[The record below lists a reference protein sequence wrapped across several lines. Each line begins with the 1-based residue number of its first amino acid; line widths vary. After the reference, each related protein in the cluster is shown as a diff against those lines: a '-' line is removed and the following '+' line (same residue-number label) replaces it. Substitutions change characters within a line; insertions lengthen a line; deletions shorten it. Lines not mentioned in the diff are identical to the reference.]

1 MLRGIGVCHAQS
13 DRDRMT
19 DSPNLQLT
27 EQAFARSAGRQLALY
42 ALYALVGVA
51 AVVYL
56 LSLLA
61 GGSSGYSGAAIDVE
75 NNAITI
81 SLREEPPQL
90 DSGRATDAASFV
102 VIAHTMEGL
111 ITYDDNNQLVPGVAE
126 RWEIREDGATF
137 WLRNTARWSD
147 GQPVTAHDFVF
158 SWRRVADPATGS
170 EYAFILYPVKN
181 AEAINNGELP
191 VSYLGVRAVD
201 DLTLEV
207 EFERPTPYFEKL
219 AAFSTYYPVREDF
232 FRSTNG
238 RYGADAD
245 MLLYNGPYV
254 ISEWVHNASM
264 RWEKNPYYWSD
275 EKGFLDVINVGYIT
289 QDVNAKLNLF
299 KDGQI
304 VDTHLV
310 APMLPS
316 AMEQRWQIQRF
327 MEGTVFFLEFNHRP
341 GRLTDNLNLR
351 KALLLAQDP
360 AELVYKALKEA
371 SYLPAPSLFPE
382 FIRGVNGPFRQE
394 YPPPEHRMDLAA
406 ARRHLELARQELGID
421 EFPPLVMLTGDT
433 PVAMVAAEYYQ
444 ALYKKNLG
452 LDLLIDAQ
460 IFKQRLAK
468 MTSGDFD
475 MVLAG
480 WGPDY
485 DDALTFG
492 DLFASWNLN
501 NRGRYNSP
509 RMDELIRTA
518 QSSLDP
524 KTRMDAFGEIQQL
537 IYDDAVIIP
546 MYERGWSFV
555 VDSRLKGF
563 RRRSIGPEVDYK
575 YAYIEADGQ

>member
-1 MLRGIGVCHAQS
+1 MAARDETSEFTVEQNFAQ
-13 DRDRMT
+13 
-19 DSPNLQLT
+19 
-27 EQAFARSAGRQLALY
+27 SAGRQLARY
-42 ALYALVGVA
+42 ALYALIALGVL
-51 AVVYL
+51 VYL
-56 LSLLA
+56 LSL
-61 GGSSGYSGAAIDVE
+61 SGAGSGAGTGSAI
-75 NNAITI
+75 NAETNSITI
-81 SLREEPPQL
+81 TLREEPPQL

-111 ITYDDNNQLVPGVAE
+111 IAYDDNNQLVPGVAE
-126 RWEIREDGATF
+126 RWDIREDGATF
-137 WLRNTARWSD
+137 WLRDDARWSD

-158 SWRRVADPATGS
+158 SWRRVVDPLTTS
-170 EYAFILYPVKN
+170 EYSFILYPIKN
-181 AEAINNGELP
+181 AEAINGGELP
-191 VSYLGVRAVD
+191 ATFLGVEAVD

-207 EFERPTPYFEKL
+207 RFERPTPYFDKL
-219 AAFSTYYPVREDF
+219 VAFNTYYPVREDF
-232 FRSTNG
+232 FASTNG

-254 ISEWVHNASM
+254 ISEWIHNASM
-264 RWEKNPYYWSD
+264 RWEKNPYYWND
-275 EKGFLDVINVGYIT
+275 QKGFLDAINVGYIT

-316 AMEQRWQIQRF
+316 AMEQRWHIQLF
-327 MEGTVFFLEFNHRP
+327 MEGTVFFLEFNHRE
-341 GRLTDNLNLR
+341 GRLTDNYHFR
-351 KALLLAQDP
+351 KAMQLAQDP

-382 FIRGVNGPFRQE
+382 FIRGVDDLFRKE
-394 YPPPEHRMDLAA
+394 YPPPEHRMDVEA
-406 ARRHLELARQELGID
+406 ARQHLEMARQELGMD
-421 EFPPLVMLTGDT
+421 EFPPIVLLTGDT

-444 ALYKKNLG
+444 ALYKKHLG
-452 LDLLIDAQ
+452 LDILIDAQ

-501 NRGRYNSP
+501 NRGRYDSA
-509 RMDELIRTA
+509 RMDELVRTA

-524 KTRMDAFGEIQQL
+524 KTRMDAFGEIQRL
-537 IYDDAVIIP
+537 VYDDAVIIP

-555 VDSRLKGF
+555 VDPRLKGF
-563 RRRSIGPEVDYK
+563 KRRSIGPEVDYN
-575 YAYIEADGQ
+575 YAYIDVAEE

>member
-1 MLRGIGVCHAQS
+1 MASRSETSEFTV
-13 DRDRMT
+13 
-19 DSPNLQLT
+19 
-27 EQAFARSAGRQLALY
+27 EQKFTQSAGRQLALY
-42 ALYALVGVA
+42 AVYALVALGVL
-51 AVVYL
+51 VYL
-56 LSLLA
+56 LSLSSA
-61 GGSSGYSGAAIDVE
+61 GSGAGTGSAINPE
-75 NNAITI
+75 TNSITI
-81 SLREEPPQL
+81 TLREEPPQL

-111 ITYDDNNQLVPGVAE
+111 IAYDDNNQLVPGVAE

-137 WLRNTARWSD
+137 WLRENARWSD

-158 SWRRVADPATGS
+158 SWRRVVDPVTTS
-170 EYAFILYPVKN
+170 EYSFILYPIKN
-181 AEAINNGELP
+181 AEAINTGDLP
-191 VSYLGVRAVD
+191 STFLGVEAVD

-207 EFERPTPYFEKL
+207 QFERPTPYFDKL
-219 AAFSTYYPVREDF
+219 VAFNTYYPVREDF
-232 FRSTNG
+232 FASTNG

-264 RWEKNPYYWSD
+264 RWEKNPYYWND
-275 EKGFLDVINVGYIT
+275 QKGFLNAINVGYIT

-316 AMEQRWQIQRF
+316 AMEQRWHIQLF
-327 MEGTVFFLEFNHRP
+327 MEGTVFFLEFNHRE
-341 GRLTDNLNLR
+341 GRVTDNYHFR
-351 KALLLAQDP
+351 KAMQLAQDP

-382 FIRGVNGPFRQE
+382 FIRGVDDLFRKE
-394 YPPPEHRMDLAA
+394 YPPPEHRMDVEA
-406 ARRHLELARQELGID
+406 ARQHLEMARQELGID
-421 EFPPLVMLTGDT
+421 EFPPIVLLTGDT

-444 ALYKKNLG
+444 ALYKKHLG
-452 LDLLIDAQ
+452 LDILIDAQ

-501 NRGRYNSP
+501 NRGRYDSA
-509 RMDELIRTA
+509 RMDELVRTA

-537 IYDDAVIIP
+537 VYDDAVIIP

-555 VDSRLKGF
+555 VDPRLKGF
-563 RRRSIGPEVDYK
+563 KRRSIGPEVDYN
-575 YAYIEADGQ
+575 YAYIDVAEE

>member
-1 MLRGIGVCHAQS
+1 MSSRSEIGGYSVE
-13 DRDRMT
+13 RKFT
-19 DSPNLQLT
+19 
-27 EQAFARSAGRQLALY
+27 RSAGRQLAVF
-42 ALYALVGVA
+42 AGYALVALGLL
-51 AVVYL
+51 VYL
-56 LSLLA
+56 LSLSS
-61 GGSSGYSGAAIDVE
+61 GGSGAGTGSAINPE
-75 NNAITI
+75 TNSITI
-81 SLREEPPQL
+81 TLREEPPQL

-102 VIAHTMEGL
+102 VLAHTMEGL
-111 ITYDDNNQLVPGVAE
+111 IAYDDNNQLVPGVAE

-137 WLRNTARWSD
+137 WLRDNARWSD

-158 SWRRVADPATGS
+158 SWRRVVDPATTS
-170 EYAFILYPVKN
+170 EYSFILYPIKN
-181 AEAINNGELP
+181 AEAINTGELP
-191 VSYLGVRAVD
+191 PGTLGIEAVD
-201 DLTLEV
+201 DRTLEV
-207 EFERPTPYFEKL
+207 QFERPTPYFDKL
-219 AAFSTYYPVREDF
+219 VAFNTYFPVREDF
-232 FRSTNG
+232 FASTNG

-245 MLLYNGPYV
+245 MLLYNGPYI

-264 RWEKNPYYWSD
+264 HWEKNPHYWND
-275 EKGFLDVINVGYIT
+275 QKGFLSAINVGYIT

-316 AMEQRWQIQRF
+316 AMEQRWHIQLF
-327 MEGTVFFLEFNHRP
+327 MEGTVFFLEFNHRE
-341 GRLTDNLNLR
+341 GRVTDNYHFR
-351 KALLLAQDP
+351 KAMQLAQDP
-360 AELVYKALKEA
+360 TELVYKALKEA

-382 FIRGVNGPFRQE
+382 FIRGVDDLFRKE
-394 YPPPEHRMDLAA
+394 YPPPEHHMDITAA
-406 ARRHLELARQELGID
+406 KQHLEMARQELGID
-421 EFPPLVMLTGDT
+421 EFPPVVLLTGDT
-433 PVAMVAAEYYQ
+433 PVALVAAEYYQ
-444 ALYKKNLG
+444 AHYKKQLG
-452 LDLLIDAQ
+452 LDILIDAQ

-475 MVLAG
+475 IVLAG

-501 NRGRYNSP
+501 NRGRYNSA

-524 KTRMDAFGEIQQL
+524 RVRMDAFGEIQQL

-555 VDSRLKGF
+555 VDPRLKGF
-563 RRRSIGPEVDYK
+563 KRRSVGPEVDYN
-575 YAYIEADGQ
+575 YAYIDVAEE